1 MRHWR
6 ESIPPKHSPP
16 PIPSPFPSPVGVPL
30 VGTLH
35 PTHPPHCHPPYS
47 VIPAPEPE
55 SIPRGG
61 AGRPASPHPHH
72 PHPQKSPQNCAFY
85 LLTPLVYILH
95 YCLDSMSTPKIHN
108 NHLSINHRP
117 SHGAPAQEAVG
128 PSSSPFPG
136 SHLPPDARGA
146 KPRKTARG
154 PAPFGGAILTAPDA
168 CGNLPQKKTRTPV
181 PARRERSR
189 RGRPYPQNRDGSGKA
204 GSAEGSLPRLAP
216 EGRGFEQEIILLR
229 SMINRLLSR
238 RPLNHTYISR
248 YMRLL
253 IQAQSAQAKAP
264 KDLTDEQ
271 EVDSLIK
278 KLFYK
283 RVDEGKISFYDLLPV
298 RTSQPGEKWWPWRQL
313 MTVGERRRD
322 GLVGPEDRWPSD
334 VDEYLDKKAAHE
346 AEMAAYKAETWR
358 DMEAVLEGMF
368 ANDPVLSNLYD
379 PDQEPP
385 DEDDDSDPDDN
396 PNPPSVLPSPEPVED
411 VEDAPRRAPGRESI
425 PDPLSVIPA
434 EVADAPRR
442 AGIHPSETITSH
454 LATHPSP
461 SPEPPFTP
469 IQSGAPNYWETDS
482 FSSHVD
488 PPGQPPDWPDPNP
501 HPKPRIARGRP
512 PP

>member
-1 MRHWR
+1 
-6 ESIPPKHSPP
+6 
-16 PIPSPFPSPVGVPL
+16 
-30 VGTLH
+30 
-35 PTHPPHCHPPYS
+35 
-47 VIPAPEPE
+47 
-55 SIPRGG
+55 
-61 AGRPASPHPHH
+61 
-72 PHPQKSPQNCAFY
+72 
-85 LLTPLVYILH
+85 
-95 YCLDSMSTPKIHN
+95 MSTPKIHN
-108 NHLSINHRP
+108 NPLSLHHRP

-136 SHLPPDARGA
+136 PHLSPDARGA

-253 IQAQSAQAKAP
+253 IRAITADNRIP
-264 KDLTDEQ
+264 KQTTDEQ

-283 RVDEGKISFYDLLPV
+283 RVEDGQLSFYDLLPV
-298 RTSQPGEKWWPWRQL
+298 RTARPGEKWWPWRQL
-313 MTVGERRRD
+313 MSVEERRRD
-322 GLVGPEDRWPSD
+322 GLIGPEDRWPSD
-334 VDEYLDKKAAHE
+334 VDEYLDKKAANE

-385 DEDDDSDPDDN
+385 DDDDDSDDDEDEDDNDDPDDTDQLSPDDDDSDDN
-396 PNPPSVLPSPEPVED
+396 PKP
-411 VEDAPRRAPGRESI
+411 APRSPAQLNRHSRPPLRHSRAPTRESRVS
-425 PDPLSVIPA
+425 PPTPL
-434 EVADAPRR
+434 PRR
-442 AGIHPSETITSH
+442 GVP
-454 LATHPSP
+454 
-461 SPEPPFTP
+461 
-469 IQSGAPNYWETDS
+469 
-482 FSSHVD
+482 
-488 PPGQPPDWPDPNP
+488 
-501 HPKPRIARGRP
+501 RGRP
-512 PP
+512 PRRRGRSP